1 MMKPRLFARGW
12 FLGLASLLWTV
23 TSTEAA
29 AALRHPLDALEAV
42 EYEATLH
49 ILAESGRV
57 GEKTLYQLITL
68 REPAKDFVKTWKPG
82 EPIPRYAFAVI
93 KEGPRTFEAVVDLDA
108 KKLSDWR
115 EVEGVQPGI
124 LLDEWSLAG
133 ELTVSDP
140 RWQKAMHK
148 RGVTDFE
155 QVFCLPLSAG
165 YYNILDEEGRRL
177 VKVPCNDLRG
187 SKTNIMGKPIG
198 GVFAIVDLNAR
209 EVVDVIDTG
218 EIPIPDDS
226 ANYDR
231 DSLGELKEPLKP
243 VQQSSPRGN
252 NFTVDGHVVRWQN
265 WSFHFRMD
273 KRAGLVISLAGYED
287 DGTTRPVMYQ
297 GYLSEIFVPYMD
309 PAVDMYWRT
318 FMDVGEYGLGLLATS
333 LTKQSDCAANAVY
346 FPAVL
351 QMLGDGK
358 PVTLDDAICLFER
371 NDGNPSWRH
380 AEWINET
387 HESRPKVDLVLRMA
401 STIGN
406 YDYFLDWVFTQAG
419 EIRVAVGATGID
431 LVKAVASKTMSDA
444 TAAADTRYGTLVAPN
459 VVAPY
464 HDHFFNFRLDLD
476 VDGPANS
483 FVKDAV
489 VPKEL
494 DADHPRKSI
503 WVIESQTV
511 KRESEAKL
519 RINLEK
525 PA

>member
-1 MMKPRLFARGW
+1 M
-12 FLGLASLLWTV
+12 
-23 TSTEAA
+23 
-29 AALRHPLDALEAV
+29 
-42 EYEATLH
+42 
-49 ILAESGRV
+49 
-57 GEKTLYQLITL
+57 
-68 REPAKDFVKTWKPG
+68 
-82 EPIPRYAFAVI
+82 
-93 KEGPRTFEAVVDLDA
+93 
-108 KKLSDWR
+108 
-115 EVEGVQPGI
+115 
-124 LLDEWSLAG
+124 
-133 ELTVSDP
+133 
-140 RWQKAMHK
+140 
-148 RGVTDFE
+148 
-155 QVFCLPLSAG
+155 
-165 YYNILDEEGRRL
+165 
-177 VKVPCNDLRG
+177 KVPCNDLRG

-401 STIGN
+401 FDDRQLRLLSRLGVHPGGRDPRRSGSDRHRPGKSGRLEN
-406 YDYFLDWVFTQAG
+406 DVRRDRRRGHALRHPGRAERRRALPRSLLQLSSRPGCRWSREQLRQG
-419 EIRVAVGATGID
+419 RGGAEGARRGSSAEEY
-431 LVKAVASKTMSDA
+431 LGH
-444 TAAADTRYGTLVAPN
+444 RN
-459 VVAPY
+459 
-464 HDHFFNFRLDLD
+464 
-476 VDGPANS
+476 
-483 FVKDAV
+483 
-489 VPKEL
+489 
-494 DADHPRKSI
+494 RK
-503 WVIESQTV
+503 
-511 KRESEAKL
+511 
-519 RINLEK
+519 
-525 PA
+525 P